1 MSLEQSF
8 DRIATALELIAQKL
22 GSAPAAEPSQKK
34 QKPAPAADPASVTV
48 TQPVLPPPTPAPEPT
63 PAIATVTIEQ
73 IRAVGQKLITMGKK
87 KEMDA
92 CFAKAGGKLTTL
104 PVTVYPDVLKA
115 LNELLTPKA

>member
-34 QKPAPAADPASVTV
+34 QKAAPAADPASVTV
-48 TQPVLPPPTPAPEPT
+48 TFTPPLAAEPTPAPAAP
-63 PAIATVTIEQ
+63 VTIEQ
-73 IRAVGQKLITMGKK
+73 IRAVGQKLITLGKK
-87 KEMDA
+87 TEMGA
-92 CFAKAGGKLTTL
+92 VFTNAGGKLTTL

-115 LNELLTPKA
+115 LNELLPTA

>member
-34 QKPAPAADPASVTV
+34 QKAAPAADPAPVTP
-48 TQPVLPPPTPAPEPT
+48 TPPPPAAEPTPAPTAP
-63 PAIATVTIEQ
+63 VTIEQ
-73 IRAVGQKLITMGKK
+73 IRAVGQKLITLGKK

-104 PVTVYPDVLKA
+104 PVTVYADVLKA
-115 LNELLTPKA
+115 LNELLPTA